1 MDVEL
6 QSIEILTQKKVKLT
20 IVTTHFCSYYTYFTS
35 IRKFSSLNAVSY
47 SPLKQQIAAVIKN
60 KFFASHVLD
69 SVNVWKVPV
78 KSLKHRFN
86 NARCIR
92 KILSIRSFKEQ
103 FYTFKIVNSNWLNY
117 ANSRMKALFP
127 YNCKNI
133 FDHLSKKTNLLFRLE
148 NKTRFSAW
156 KMLQTT
162 TI

>member
-6 QSIEILTQKKVKLT
+6 QSIKILIQKKVNLT
-20 IVTTHFCSYYTYFTS
+20 IVKTQFCSYYTYFKS

-47 SPLKQQIAAVIKN
+47 KQPIAAVIIN
-60 KFFASHVLD
+60 KFFAGHVLH
-69 SVNVWKVPV
+69 SVNVWKILV

-86 NARCIR
+86 NTRCIR

-133 FDHLSKKTNLLFRLE
+133 FVHLSKKTNLLFRLE